1 MEAITATPPAPET
14 EQLGRPSPWSMFRS
28 STFRKLWVGLGL
40 SLMGDFFN
48 YVAMAWL
55 VLQLTG
61 SSLALGA
68 VLMVQAVPR
77 SVLMLVGGAMADRL
91 SPRVAMAGS
100 MALRFVCVAPL
111 AFVVITGHAQLWE
124 AYAVSAL
131 FGVFDAFFWPAASSM
146 LPQIVKDSE
155 LEAGNAVTNVTR
167 QVSLI
172 VGPGVA
178 GVVVAALGSG
188 WAFAGDAAFLVLGA
202 AVVLWMPAMAQ
213 GRRGAAAGAGH
224 APHQRPSLRAEIAAG
239 LRYAWSNVGIRTA
252 LFVIAAVDF
261 AASGS
266 MQVGLPTLAHG
277 RFAAGAAG
285 LGVLLGAWGAGAT
298 VGAAVSGIR
307 KPPERIG
314 WLIIGV
320 CAWIGAGVVITGL
333 VGSLIPAAVTLALA
347 GVATGLVNTYGIS
360 WLQRQTDPAMQ
371 GRVMSLV
378 MLASIGLVPISLAA
392 SGAIAD
398 VNPTVL
404 FVIAGGIILLASA
417 GAASSRTVRSLR

>member
-1 MEAITATPPAPET
+1 
-14 EQLGRPSPWSMFRS
+14 
-28 STFRKLWVGLGL
+28 
-40 SLMGDFFN
+40 MGDFFN
-48 YVAMAWL
+48 YIAMAWL
-55 VLQLTG
+55 VLSLTG

-77 SVLMLVGGAMADRL
+77 SILMLVGGATADRL

-100 MALRFVCVAPL
+100 MVLRFVCVAPL
-111 AFVVITGHAQLWE
+111 AFVVITGRAQIWE

-131 FGVFDAFFWPAASSM
+131 FGVFDAFFYPAASSM
-146 LPQIVKDSE
+146 LPQVVKDSE

-172 VGPGVA
+172 VGPAVA
-178 GVVVAALGSG
+178 GVVVAAFGTG
-188 WAFAGDAAFLVLGA
+188 WAFAGDAGFLVAGA
-202 AVVLWMPAMAQ
+202 AVIAWMPAMAR
-213 GRRGAAAGAGH
+213 GRRSAGAG
-224 APHQRPSLRAEIAAG
+224 APPERTSRKAEITAG
-239 LRYAWSNVGIRTA
+239 LRYAWSDVGIRTA
-252 LFVIAAVDF
+252 LLVIAAVDF

-277 RFAAGAAG
+277 RFAAGAVG

-298 VGAAVSGIR
+298 AGAAASGVL

-320 CAWIGAGVVITGL
+320 CAWIGAGIVVTGL
-333 VGSLIPAAVTLALA
+333 VGSLIPAALTLALA
-347 GVATGLVNTYGIS
+347 GIATGLINTYGIA
-360 WLQRQTDPAMQ
+360 WLQRRTDPAMQ

-378 MLASIGLVPISLAA
+378 MMASIGLVPVSLAV

-404 FVIAGGIILLASA
+404 FLISGGLILLASA
-417 GAASSRTVRSLR
+417 AAASSRTVRSLR

>member
-1 MEAITATPPAPET
+1 
-14 EQLGRPSPWSMFRS
+14 
-28 STFRKLWVGLGL
+28 
-40 SLMGDFFN
+40 MGDFFN
-48 YVAMAWL
+48 YIAMAWL
-55 VLQLTG
+55 VLSLTG

-77 SVLMLVGGAMADRL
+77 SILMLVGGAIADRL

-100 MALRFVCVAPL
+100 MVLRFVCVAPL
-111 AFVVITGHAQLWE
+111 AYVVITGHAQIWE

-131 FGVFDAFFWPAASSM
+131 FGVFDAFFYPAASSM
-146 LPQIVKDSE
+146 LPQIVMDSE

-172 VGPGVA
+172 VGPAVA
-178 GVVVAALGSG
+178 GVVVAAFGTG
-188 WAFAGDAAFLVLGA
+188 WAFAGDAGFLVAGA
-202 AVVLWMPAMAQ
+202 AVIAWMPAMAR
-213 GRRGAAAGAGH
+213 GRRSAAAGA
-224 APHQRPSLRAEIAAG
+224 APQERTSLQAEIAAG
-239 LRYAWSNVGIRTA
+239 LRYAWSDVGIRTA
-252 LFVIAAVDF
+252 LLVIAAVDF

-277 RFAAGAAG
+277 RFAAGAVG

-298 VGAAVSGIR
+298 AGAAASGVLKR
-307 KPPERIG
+307 PKRIG

-320 CAWIGAGVVITGL
+320 CAWIGAGIVITGL

-347 GVATGLVNTYGIS
+347 GIATGLINTYGIA
-360 WLQRQTDPAMQ
+360 WLQRRTDPAMQ

-378 MLASIGLVPISLAA
+378 MMASIGLVPVSLAA

-404 FVIAGGIILLASA
+404 FLVSGGLILLASA
-417 GAASSRTVRSLR
+417 VAASSWTVRSLR

>member
-1 MEAITATPPAPET
+1 MEAITATPPAAEVSEPK
-14 EQLGRPSPWSMFRS
+14 RPSPWSVFRS
-28 STFRKLWVGLGL
+28 SAFRKLWVGLGL

-68 VLMVQAVPR
+68 VLLVQAVPR
-77 SVLMLVGGAMADRL
+77 SLLMLVGGAMADRL

-100 MALRFVCVAPL
+100 MVLRFACVAPL
-111 AFVVITGHAQLWE
+111 AFLVITGRAEIWE

-131 FGVFDAFFWPAASSM
+131 FGVFDAFFWPAASSI
-146 LPQIVKDSE
+146 LPKIVTDAE

-167 QVSLI
+167 QTSLI
-172 VGPGVA
+172 VGPALA
-178 GVVVAALGSG
+178 GVVVGAFGSG
-188 WAFAGDAAFLVLGA
+188 WAFAGDAAFLVAGA
-202 AVVLWMPAMAQ
+202 AVILWMPAM
-213 GRRGAAAGAGH
+213 GRGRQATAAGM
-224 APHQRPSLRAEIAAG
+224 PQQRASLKGEIAAG
-239 LRYAWSNVGIRTA
+239 VRYAWSDVGIRTT
-252 LFVIAAVDF
+252 LLVVAAVDF

-277 RFAAGAAG
+277 RFASGAFG

-298 VGAAVSGIR
+298 VGAAASGVLKR
-307 KPPERIG
+307 PERIG
-314 WLIIGV
+314 WLLIGV
-320 CAWIGAGVVITGL
+320 CAWIGAGIVITGL

-347 GVATGLVNTYGIS
+347 GTATGLVNTYALS
-360 WLQRQTDPAMQ
+360 WLQRRTDPAMQ

-378 MLASIGLVPISLAA
+378 MMASIGLVPISLAA
-392 SGAIAD
+392 SGAIAA

-404 FVIAGGIILLASA
+404 FVIAGGLILLASA
-417 GAASSRTVRSLR
+417 AAASSRTVRSLR

>member
-1 MEAITATPPAPET
+1 MEAITANPPAVEVSQPK
-14 EQLGRPSPWSMFRS
+14 RPSPWSVFRS
-28 STFRKLWVGLGL
+28 SAFRKLWFGLGL

-68 VLMVQAVPR
+68 VLLVQAVPR
-77 SVLMLVGGAMADRL
+77 SLLMLVGGAVADRL

-100 MALRFVCVAPL
+100 MVLRCACVAPL
-111 AFVVITGHAQLWE
+111 AFLVITGRAQMWE
-124 AYAVSAL
+124 AFAVSAL
-131 FGVFDAFFWPAASSM
+131 FGVFDAFFWPAASSI
-146 LPQIVKDSE
+146 LPRIVTDAE
-155 LEAGNAVTNVTR
+155 LEAGNAVTNMTR
-167 QVSLI
+167 QTSLI
-172 VGPGVA
+172 VGPAVA
-178 GVVVAALGSG
+178 GVVVGAFGTG
-188 WAFAGDAAFLVLGA
+188 WAFAGDAAFLVSGA
-202 AVVLWMPAMAQ
+202 AVILSMPAMAS
-213 GRRGAAAGAGH
+213 GRRSAKAGA
-224 APHQRPSLRAEIAAG
+224 PQERTSLRAEIAAG
-239 LRYAWSNVGIRTA
+239 VRYAWSDVGIRTA
-252 LFVIAAVDF
+252 LLVIAAVDF

-277 RFAAGAAG
+277 RFAAGAVG

-298 VGAAVSGIR
+298 AGAAASGMLKR
-307 KPPERIG
+307 PERIG

-333 VGSLIPAAVTLALA
+333 VGSLIPAALTLALA
-347 GVATGLVNTYGIS
+347 GIATGVINTYVIA
-360 WLQRQTDPAMQ
+360 WLQRRTDPAMQ

-378 MLASIGLVPISLAA
+378 MMASIGLVPISLAA

-404 FVIAGGIILLASA
+404 FVVAGGLILLASA
-417 GAASSRTVRSLR
+417 AAASSRTVRSLR

>member
-1 MEAITATPPAPET
+1 MEAITATPPVT
-14 EQLGRPSPWSMFRS
+14 EFEQRKRPSPWSVFRS

-48 YVAMAWL
+48 YIAMAWL

-77 SVLMLVGGAMADRL
+77 SLLMLVGGAMADRL
-91 SPRVAMAGS
+91 SPRVAMVGS
-100 MALRFVCVAPL
+100 MVLRFACVAPL
-111 AFVVITGHAQLWE
+111 AYVVITGHAQLWE

-146 LPQIVKDSE
+146 LPQIVSDSE
-155 LEAGNAVTNVTR
+155 LEAGNAVTNITR
-167 QVSLI
+167 QTSLI
-172 VGPGVA
+172 VGPAVA
-178 GVVVAALGSG
+178 GVVVAAFGSG
-188 WAFAGDAAFLVLGA
+188 WAFAGDAGFLVAGA
-202 AVVLWMPAMAQ
+202 AVIAWMPAMA
-213 GRRGAAAGAGH
+213 RSRHPAANAAA
-224 APHQRPSLRAEIAAG
+224 APQQRSSLKAEIAAG

-252 LFVIAAVDF
+252 LLVIAAVDF

-277 RFAAGAAG
+277 RFAAGAVG

-307 KPPERIG
+307 KPPKRIG

-347 GVATGLVNTYGIS
+347 GVATGLINTYGIS

-378 MLASIGLVPISLAA
+378 MMASIGLVPISLAA

-417 GAASSRTVRSLR
+417 AAASSRTVRSLR

>member
-1 MEAITATPPAPET
+1 MEALTATPPDSEVTQPK
-14 EQLGRPSPWSMFRS
+14 RPSPWSVFRS
-28 STFRKLWVGLGL
+28 STFRKLWIGLAL

-48 YVAMAWL
+48 YIAMAWL
-55 VLQLTG
+55 VLSLTG

-77 SVLMLVGGAMADRL
+77 SILMLVGGAMVDRL

-100 MALRFVCVAPL
+100 MVLRFVCVAPL
-111 AFVVITGHAQLWE
+111 AYVVITGHAQIWE
-124 AYAVSAL
+124 AYVVSAL
-131 FGVFDAFFWPAASSM
+131 FGVFDAFFYPAASSM

-155 LEAGNAVTNVTR
+155 LEAGNAVTNITR

-172 VGPGVA
+172 VGPAVA
-178 GVVVAALGSG
+178 GVVVAAFGTG
-188 WAFAGDAAFLVLGA
+188 WAFAGDAAFLVAGA
-202 AVVLWMPAMAQ
+202 AVIVWMPTMAR
-213 GRRGAAAGAGH
+213 GRRSAAARA
-224 APHQRPSLRAEIAAG
+224 APRERTSLKAEIAAG
-239 LRYAWSNVGIRTA
+239 VRYAWSDVGIRTA
-252 LFVIAAVDF
+252 LLVIAAVDF

-277 RFAAGAAG
+277 RFAAGAVG

-298 VGAAVSGIR
+298 AGAAASGVL

-320 CAWIGAGVVITGL
+320 CAWIGGGIVITGL

-347 GVATGLVNTYGIS
+347 GIATGLINTYGIA
-360 WLQRQTDPAMQ
+360 WLQRRTDPAML

-378 MLASIGLVPISLAA
+378 MMASIGLIPVSLAA

-404 FVIAGGIILLASA
+404 FLISGGLVLLASA
-417 GAASSRTVRSLR
+417 AAASSRTVRSLR

>member
-1 MEAITATPPAPET
+1 
-14 EQLGRPSPWSMFRS
+14 
-28 STFRKLWVGLGL
+28 
-40 SLMGDFFN
+40 MGDFFN
-48 YVAMAWL
+48 YIAMAWL
-55 VLQLTG
+55 VLSLTG
-61 SSLALGA
+61 SRLALGA

-77 SVLMLVGGAMADRL
+77 SILMLVGGAIADRL

-100 MALRFVCVAPL
+100 MVLRFVCVAPL
-111 AFVVITGHAQLWE
+111 AYVVITGHAQIWE

-131 FGVFDAFFWPAASSM
+131 FGVFDAFFYPAASSM
-146 LPQIVKDSE
+146 LPQIVMDSE

-172 VGPGVA
+172 VGPAVA
-178 GVVVAALGSG
+178 GVVVAAFGTG
-188 WAFAGDAAFLVLGA
+188 WAFAGDAGFLVAGA
-202 AVVLWMPAMAQ
+202 AVIAWMPAMAR
-213 GRRGAAAGAGH
+213 GRRSAAAGA
-224 APHQRPSLRAEIAAG
+224 APQERTSLQAEIAAG
-239 LRYAWSNVGIRTA
+239 LRYAWSDVGIRTA
-252 LFVIAAVDF
+252 LLVIAAVDF

-277 RFAAGAAG
+277 RFAAGAVG

-298 VGAAVSGIR
+298 AGAAASGVLKR
-307 KPPERIG
+307 PKRIG

-320 CAWIGAGVVITGL
+320 CAWIGAGIVITGL

-347 GVATGLVNTYGIS
+347 GIATGLINTYGIA
-360 WLQRQTDPAMQ
+360 WLQRRTDPAMQ

-378 MLASIGLVPISLAA
+378 MMASIGLVPVSLAA

-404 FVIAGGIILLASA
+404 FLVSGGLILLASA
-417 GAASSRTVRSLR
+417 VAASSWTVRSLR

>member
-1 MEAITATPPAPET
+1 MEALTSTPPTMEV
-14 EQLGRPSPWSMFRS
+14 EQRKRPSPWSVFRS
-28 STFRKLWVGLGL
+28 ASFRKLWAGLAL

-48 YVAMAWL
+48 YIAMAWL

-111 AFVVITGHAQLWE
+111 AFVVVTGRAQIWE
-124 AYAVSAL
+124 AYTVSAL
-131 FGVFDAFFWPAASSM
+131 FGVFDAFFWPAASSI
-146 LPQIVKDSE
+146 LPQIVADTE

-172 VGPGVA
+172 VGPAVA
-178 GVVVAALGSG
+178 GVVVAALGTG
-188 WAFAGDAAFLVLGA
+188 WAFAGDAAFLVAGA
-202 AVVLWMPAMAQ
+202 AVILWMPAMAR
-213 GRRGAAAGAGH
+213 GRHTAGAGR
-224 APHQRPSLRAEIAAG
+224 PQQRTSLKAEIAAG
-239 LRYAWSNVGIRTA
+239 LRYAWADVGIRTS
-252 LFVIAAVDF
+252 LLVIAAVDF

-277 RFAAGAAG
+277 RFAAGAVG

-298 VGAAVSGIR
+298 AGAAASGVLKR
-307 KPPERIG
+307 PERIG

-320 CAWIGAGVVITGL
+320 CAWIGAGIVITGF
-333 VGSLIPAAVTLALA
+333 VGSLVFAALTLALA
-347 GVATGLVNTYGIS
+347 GIATGLVNTYGIS
-360 WLQRQTDPAMQ
+360 WLQRRTDPAMQ

-404 FVIAGGIILLASA
+404 FVIAGGLILLASA

>member
-1 MEAITATPPAPET
+1 MEALTAPPAASEVTQPK
-14 EQLGRPSPWSMFRS
+14 RPSPWSVFRS
-28 STFRKLWVGLGL
+28 STFRKLWIGLAL
-40 SLMGDFFN
+40 SLVGDFFN
-48 YVAMAWL
+48 YIAMAWL
-55 VLQLTG
+55 VLSLTG

-77 SVLMLVGGAMADRL
+77 SILMLVGGAMADRL

-100 MALRFVCVAPL
+100 MVLRFVCVAPL
-111 AFVVITGHAQLWE
+111 AYVVITGHAQIWE

-131 FGVFDAFFWPAASSM
+131 FGVFDAFFYPAASSM

-167 QVSLI
+167 QMSLI
-172 VGPGVA
+172 VGPAVA
-178 GVVVAALGSG
+178 GVVVAAFGSG
-188 WAFAGDAAFLVLGA
+188 WAFAGDAAFLVAGA
-202 AVVLWMPAMAQ
+202 AVIVWMPTMAR
-213 GRRGAAAGAGH
+213 GRLSAAAGA
-224 APHQRPSLRAEIAAG
+224 APQERTSLKAEIAAG
-239 LRYAWSNVGIRTA
+239 LRYAWSDVGIRTA
-252 LFVIAAVDF
+252 LLVIAAVDF

-277 RFAAGAAG
+277 RFAAGAVG

-298 VGAAVSGIR
+298 AGAAASGVL

-320 CAWIGAGVVITGL
+320 CAWIGAGIVITGL
-333 VGSLIPAAVTLALA
+333 VGSLIPAALTLALA
-347 GVATGLVNTYGIS
+347 GIATGLINTYGIA
-360 WLQRQTDPAMQ
+360 WLQRRTDPAML

-378 MLASIGLVPISLAA
+378 MMASIGLIPVSLAA

-404 FVIAGGIILLASA
+404 FLISGGLVLLASA
-417 GAASSRTVRSLR
+417 AAASSRTVRSLR

>member
-1 MEAITATPPAPET
+1 
-14 EQLGRPSPWSMFRS
+14 
-28 STFRKLWVGLGL
+28 
-40 SLMGDFFN
+40 MGDFFN
-48 YVAMAWL
+48 YIAMAWL
-55 VLQLTG
+55 VLSLTG
-61 SSLALGA
+61 SRLALGA

-77 SVLMLVGGAMADRL
+77 SILMLVGGAIADRL

-100 MALRFVCVAPL
+100 MVLRFVCVAPL
-111 AFVVITGHAQLWE
+111 AYVVITGHAQIWE

-131 FGVFDAFFWPAASSM
+131 FGVFDAFFYPAASSM
-146 LPQIVKDSE
+146 LPQIVMDSE

-172 VGPGVA
+172 VGPAVA
-178 GVVVAALGSG
+178 GVVVAAFGTG
-188 WAFAGDAAFLVLGA
+188 WAFAGDAGFLVAGA
-202 AVVLWMPAMAQ
+202 AVIAWMPAMAR
-213 GRRGAAAGAGH
+213 GRRSAAAGA
-224 APHQRPSLRAEIAAG
+224 APQERTSLQAEIAAG
-239 LRYAWSNVGIRTA
+239 LRYAWSDVGIRTA
-252 LFVIAAVDF
+252 LLVIAAVDF

-277 RFAAGAAG
+277 RFGAGAVG

-298 VGAAVSGIR
+298 AGAAASGVL

-320 CAWIGAGVVITGL
+320 CAWIGAGIVITGL

-347 GVATGLVNTYGIS
+347 GIATGLINTYGIA
-360 WLQRQTDPAMQ
+360 WLQRRTDPAMQ

-378 MLASIGLVPISLAA
+378 MMASIGLVPVSLAA

-404 FVIAGGIILLASA
+404 FLVSGGLILLASA
-417 GAASSRTVRSLR
+417 VAASSWTVRSLR

>member
-1 MEAITATPPAPET
+1 MEALTSTPPAT
-14 EQLGRPSPWSMFRS
+14 EVPQRRRPSPWSVFRS
-28 STFRKLWVGLGL
+28 STLRKLWVGLGL

-48 YVAMAWL
+48 YIAMAWL

-77 SVLMLVGGAMADRL
+77 SLLMLVGGAMADRL

-100 MALRFVCVAPL
+100 MLLRFACVAPL
-111 AFVVITGHAQLWE
+111 AFVVITGHAQMWE

-146 LPQIVKDSE
+146 LPQIVTESE

-167 QVSLI
+167 QTSLI
-172 VGPGVA
+172 VGPAVA
-178 GVVVAALGSG
+178 GMVVGAFGTG
-188 WAFAGDAAFLVLGA
+188 WAFAGDAAFLLVGA
-202 AVVLWMPAMAQ
+202 AVILWMPAMA
-213 GRRGAAAGAGH
+213 RGARSAAAE
-224 APHQRPSLRAEIAAG
+224 APQVRTGLKAEIAAG
-239 LRYAWSNVGIRTA
+239 LRYAWSDVGIRTA
-252 LFVIAAVDF
+252 LLIIAAVDF

-277 RFAAGAAG
+277 RFGAGAVG

-298 VGAAVSGIR
+298 IGAAASGVLKR
-307 KPPERIG
+307 PEHIG

-320 CAWIGAGVVITGL
+320 CAWIGAVIVITGL

-347 GVATGLVNTYGIS
+347 GIATGVVNTYGIA
-360 WLQRQTDPAMQ
+360 WLQRRTDPTMQ

-378 MLASIGLVPISLAA
+378 MLASIGLVPIALAA

-404 FVIAGGIILLASA
+404 FLIAGGLILLASA
-417 GAASSRTVRSLR
+417 AAASSRTVRSLR

>member
-1 MEAITATPPAPET
+1 MEALTATPPVT
-14 EQLGRPSPWSMFRS
+14 ELEQPKRPSPWSVFRS

-68 VLMVQAVPR
+68 VLLVQAVPR
-77 SVLMLVGGAMADRL
+77 SLLMLVGGAMADRL

-100 MALRFVCVAPL
+100 MALRFACVAPL
-111 AFVVITGHAQLWE
+111 AFAVITGRAQMWE

-131 FGVFDAFFWPAASSM
+131 FGVFDAFFWPAASSI
-146 LPQIVKDSE
+146 LPQVVKESE

-172 VGPGVA
+172 VGPAVA
-178 GVVVAALGSG
+178 GVVVGAFGTG
-188 WAFAGDAAFLVLGA
+188 WAFAGDAAFLMAGA
-202 AVVLWMPAMAQ
+202 AVIVWMPAMAR
-213 GRRGAAAGAGH
+213 GRRSAAGG
-224 APHQRPSLRAEIAAG
+224 APPERTSLKAEIGAS

-252 LFVIAAVDF
+252 LLVIAAVDF

-277 RFAAGAAG
+277 RFAAGAVG

-298 VGAAVSGIR
+298 AGAAASGVL

-314 WLIIGV
+314 WLIIGA
-320 CAWIGAGVVITGL
+320 CAWIGAGIVITGL
-333 VGSLIPAAVTLALA
+333 VGSLIPAALTLALA
-347 GVATGLVNTYGIS
+347 GIATGLFNTYGVS
-360 WLQRQTDPAMQ
+360 WLQRRTDPAMQ

-404 FVIAGGIILLASA
+404 FAISGGLILLASA
-417 GAASSRTVRSLR
+417 AAASSRTVRSLR